1 MSRHSSISSALTRL
15 SHSSPNAS
23 NPLSTAPS
31 PTDSVTRPSDS
42 RSTVATWLAS
52 SAGRRRDGGVSNVPS
67 RMREVR
73 TAATASEIH
82 ASTPQTGS
90 QTKIPSHPDSSAAAA
105 RSPTSSASAHGIT
118 NPNRIA
124 GNPRRTDL
132 PLGRPGHNVRAVD
145 FELPP
150 DDDERRL
157 AVRAWLGEHPEPTGR
172 ELADAGYVVPH
183 WPRPWGLD
191 ADPIH
196 QLLIDDELARAGVRR
211 PVNPIG
217 IGWAGPTILYAG
229 TKEQKDRYLWP
240 MISGEEFWCQLFS
253 EPGSGSDLANLGTRA
268 VRDGDEFVVNGQ
280 KIWTSGAQ
288 YAQLGI
294 LIARTDPELPK
305 HKGVSYFICP
315 MDAAGIEIR
324 PITEMTGG
332 HTFNEVFFTDV
343 RIPAANLVGEL
354 NDGWRLAK
362 VTLGNERISLSSG
375 GVLWGNGPTALDLI
389 DAAKASGPT
398 TDPTLRQRL
407 AGVYIEHTVL
417 ELIRARTLTAR
428 LKGEQPG
435 PEASIR
441 KLLGDEHGQHVME
454 LARDL
459 VGPAAMLTGGD
470 GMARPDGAD
479 FRPGTETRNLGPGR
493 PPRTLDHPG
502 WYDGFIFS
510 RALTIGGGTGE
521 VQRNIVAERVLGLPH
536 DVDVQ
541 QGLSWSEAQRAGAR

>member
-1 MSRHSSISSALTRL
+1 
-15 SHSSPNAS
+15 
-23 NPLSTAPS
+23 
-31 PTDSVTRPSDS
+31 
-42 RSTVATWLAS
+42 
-52 SAGRRRDGGVSNVPS
+52 
-67 RMREVR
+67 
-73 TAATASEIH
+73 
-82 ASTPQTGS
+82 
-90 QTKIPSHPDSSAAAA
+90 
-105 RSPTSSASAHGIT
+105 
-118 NPNRIA
+118 
-124 GNPRRTDL
+124 
-132 PLGRPGHNVRAVD
+132 VD

-157 AVRAWLGEHPEPTGR
+157 AVRAWLHEHPAPTGR
-172 ELADAGYVVPH
+172 ELAEAGYVVPH

-196 QLLIDDELARAGVRR
+196 QLVIDDELTRAGVRR

-217 IGWAGPTILYAG
+217 IGWAG
-229 TKEQKDRYLWP
+229 P

-268 VRDGDEFVVNGQ
+268 ERDGDEFIVNGQ

-288 YAQLGI
+288 YAQFGI
-294 LIARTDPELPK
+294 LIARTDPDLPK
-305 HKGVSYFICP
+305 HKGVSYFVCP
-315 MDAAGIEIR
+315 MDASGIEIR

-343 RIPAANLVGEL
+343 RIPTANLVGEL

-417 ELIRARTLTAR
+417 ELIRMRTLTAR

-470 GMARPDGAD
+470 GTEHPDGAG
-479 FRPGTETRNLGPGR
+479 FQPRTETRNLGPGR

-502 WYDGFIFS
+502 WYDGFIFC

-541 QGLSWSEAQRAGAR
+541 QGLSWSEAQRVGAR